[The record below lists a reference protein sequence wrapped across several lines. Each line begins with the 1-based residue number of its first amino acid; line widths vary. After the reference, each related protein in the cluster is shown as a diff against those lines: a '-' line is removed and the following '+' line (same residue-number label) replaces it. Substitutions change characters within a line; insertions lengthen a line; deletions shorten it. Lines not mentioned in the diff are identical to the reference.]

1 MFLLQTILFGLVLFF
16 VFYLPGKFFLRVFK
30 YQFENVLNIPI
41 SLTIGVC
48 FFIFLSYLLR
58 IFNLDFLFNLILI
71 PIVLWEVKSFLKARF
86 PDLKKA
92 LNIELLLV
100 LTGTIVMTFI
110 TFYSGSAVDKGIV
123 FYGNNA
129 RDGLYH
135 LGLVTNLINFFPPT
149 HPELS
154 NVPLRGYHFFYDFLL
169 AQFNRLYRFNT
180 IDLTFRF
187 FSFFIAFLYGTC
199 ALALGIAL
207 RMKKFSLRIFLF
219 LIYFAGGVELILAHL
234 WGAGRVFDT
243 GLNPLLVNILNP
255 SLPLS
260 ISILFV
266 VFILLFKS
274 NNKSLFLPA
283 LLIGILPEIKIYT
296 AIVLYMALLFVS
308 LVELFKNKQYFYLKI
323 LLVSSVISAIVFLP
337 FNLGEGGL
345 VFAPLTLYSHFISTF
360 STGWQ
365 IRINNPQEPF
375 IKKTILFII
384 AILFYYLPT
393 LGLRLAV
400 LMGVKQALSK
410 KFYSSPNLFL
420 LIITAFGFLAVTL
433 FLQSEDIFNIIQFLW
448 ISYILLLIPTAISI
462 GIIAERLSVF
472 RISKFFIFA
481 VVVLLCL
488 PSTLDIIHSY
498 STSVYF
504 ITKNHFEMYKFVGKE
519 VPLRDGVMVLNVDKG
534 RDEYN
539 LPEAAAIS
547 GHPIFYES
555 TITSFKNTDL
565 LKEHRKTI
573 VNDSE
578 ILVKN
583 CVGDVGV
590 ELGNTMKKNNNKY
603 ILTLEKDSCLDSTE
617 NFELIKRIGDTYLY
631 KLKS

>member
-1 MFLLQTILFGLVLFF
+1 MFLLQTILFGLVLFLA
-16 VFYLPGKFFLRVFK
+16 FYLPGKFFLRVFK
-30 YQFENVLNIPI
+30 YQFENALNIPI
-41 SLTIGVC
+41 SLTVGVC
-48 FFIFLSYLLR
+48 IFILSNYFLR
-58 IFNLDFLFNLILI
+58 ILGLDFLFNLILI
-71 PIVLWEVKSFLKARF
+71 PIVLWEAKTFIKIPF
-86 PDLKKA
+86 KGLKKT
-92 LNIELLLV
+92 LNVELFLILL
-100 LTGTIVMTFI
+100 GTIVMTFI
-110 TFYSGSAVDKGIV
+110 TFYSGSVIDRGIV

-169 AQFNRLYRFNT
+169 AQFNRLYHFDP

-199 ALALGIAL
+199 ALAIGISL
-207 RMKKFSLRIFLF
+207 KMKKFSLRIFLF
-219 LIYFAGGVELILAHL
+219 LVYFAGGMELILGHL
-234 WGAGRVFDT
+234 WGAGRVFDA

-255 SLPLS
+255 SLLLS
-260 ISILFV
+260 ISILFI

-274 NNKSLFLPA
+274 NNKSILLPA

-296 AIVLYMALLFVS
+296 GIVLYIALLTVS
-308 LVELFKNKQYFYLKI
+308 LVDLFKNKQYFYLKI
-323 LLVSSVISAIVFLP
+323 LLLSSALSAIVFLP
-337 FNLGEGGL
+337 FNLGEGGIM
-345 VFAPLTLYSHFISTF
+345 FAPLTLYSHFMSTF

-365 IRINNPQEPF
+365 IRINNLQEPL
-375 IKKTILFII
+375 INKTLLFML
-384 AILFYYLPT
+384 AILFYYLST

-400 LMGVKQALSK
+400 LVGVKKVLRK
-410 KFYSSPNLFL
+410 NFYSSPNLFL
-420 LIITAFGFLAVTL
+420 TVIAVFGFLAVTF
-433 FLQSEDIFNIIQFLW
+433 FLQSEDIFNIVQFLW

-462 GIIAERLSVF
+462 GIIAEKLSIF
-472 RISKFFIFA
+472 RFSKLFIFA
-481 VVVLLCL
+481 VVVLLSL

-519 VPLRDGVMVLNVDKG
+519 VPLNEGVMVLNVDKG
-534 RDEYN
+534 RDQYD

-555 TITSFKNTDL
+555 TITSFKNTDS
-565 LKEHRKTI
+565 LKEQRKII
-573 VNDSE
+573 VNNSE

-590 ELGNTMKKNNNKY
+590 ELGNTMKKTNNKY
-603 ILTLEKDSCLDSTE
+603 ILTLEKDSCLDSISR
-617 NFELIKRIGDTYLY
+617 FELIKRVGDTYLY